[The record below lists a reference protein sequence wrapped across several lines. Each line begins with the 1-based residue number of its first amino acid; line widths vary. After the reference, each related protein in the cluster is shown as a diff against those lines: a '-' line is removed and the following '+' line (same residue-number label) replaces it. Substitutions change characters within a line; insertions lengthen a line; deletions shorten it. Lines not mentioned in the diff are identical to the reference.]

1 MTTPFCNEQ
10 QTELI
15 RISIKHNR
23 AMCSHE
29 RLGIMPVSS
38 IQYKSLTIGVS
49 ALCLRTD
56 TQWPNADFDYS

>member
-1 MTTPFCNEQ
+1 M
-10 QTELI
+10 
-15 RISIKHNR
+15 S
-23 AMCSHE
+23 SHE